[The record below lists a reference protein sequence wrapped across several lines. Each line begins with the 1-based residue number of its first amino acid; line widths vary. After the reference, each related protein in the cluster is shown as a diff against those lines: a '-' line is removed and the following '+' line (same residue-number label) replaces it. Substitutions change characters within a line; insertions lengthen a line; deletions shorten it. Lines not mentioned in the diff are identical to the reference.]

1 MILTV
6 VFSCVYGYISIF
18 LQAYIQLDPA
28 PFVEGGVF
36 FPGCVSGLFIKNE
49 VYIGMWV
56 YG

>member
-28 PFVEGGVF
+28 PFVEGAVF
-36 FPGCVSGLFIKNE
+36 FPVCVSGLFIKNE